1 LIIFGIDPGSRVA
14 GFGIIK
20 TNHKANRNANQN
32 EAYDV
37 LSHGVIVMPEKKSFQ
52 ERLLVLGQSIQ
63 KLLKKYQPD
72 EVAIEKIFLGKNAD
86 SAFKLGHARGVAMY
100 ECARLNLPIS
110 EYATRSIKQSVTG
123 KGSADK
129 EQVRK
134 VVQMLL
140 SIKEIEHLDAS
151 DALAVAVH
159 HAHQCSS
166 QLKSFAMREAQ
177 L

>member
-20 TNHKANRNANQN
+20 TNNKANSN

-37 LSHGVIVMPEKKSFQ
+37 LSHGIIVMPEKKSFQ
-52 ERLLVLGQSIQ
+52 ERLLVLGQGMQ

-100 ECARLNLPIS
+100 ECARLNLPIY
-110 EYATRSIKQSVTG
+110 EYATRSIKQSITG

-151 DALAVAVH
+151 DALAAAVH
-159 HAHQCSS
+159 HAHQIKINLKTVNS
-166 QLKSFAMREAQ
+166 QEAQ